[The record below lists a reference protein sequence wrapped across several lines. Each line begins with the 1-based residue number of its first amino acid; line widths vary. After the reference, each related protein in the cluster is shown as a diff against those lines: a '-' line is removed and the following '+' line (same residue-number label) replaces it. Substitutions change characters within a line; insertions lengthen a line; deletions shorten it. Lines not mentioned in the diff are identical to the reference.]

1 MAGHVGAKA
10 ALVWCTGAPL
20 PFFSDGTGLA
30 DQAPDE
36 RMFAVPIDTPSRN
49 PEDSYS

>member
-1 MAGHVGAKA
+1 MAQ
-10 ALVWCTGAPL
+10 ALQTRL
-20 PFFSDGTGLA
+20 L
-30 DQAPDE
+30 DE